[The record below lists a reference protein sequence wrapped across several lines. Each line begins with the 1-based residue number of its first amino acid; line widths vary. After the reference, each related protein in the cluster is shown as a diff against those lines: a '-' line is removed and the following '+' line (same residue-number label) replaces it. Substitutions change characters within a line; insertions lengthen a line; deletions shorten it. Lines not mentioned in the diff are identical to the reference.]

1 MDKIENIQ
9 QALDL
14 AIRNSE
20 VAKQKSGYEVEGRE
34 YPNYLSKQEFE
45 EFIKKMKKTPFYKQY
60 KDADGGELEE
70 KRGRWGLYPPKMAC
84 FGSSSRFIYR
94 LLRTREGVV
103 FEKKL
108 PTMVGG
114 EANLDAYIKGICE
127 IFIEAKC
134 REIYSS
140 HNSTEINECY
150 EDVFKYLARK
160 LDWFGYRKVGGS
172 TKTNYS
178 KYSIYYNDR
187 QIKRFDVKQ
196 LICHFLGISASVLE
210 GTTEPNIKFI
220 YLIFNPNSVAEHIE
234 KYKEK
239 ILDQYAEAL
248 KEIEYFD
255 MKALFKAI
263 FEFQKNN
270 PRVKKNFYG
279 DFSFEFHHVDQY
291 GWKTLFE

>member
-1 MDKIENIQ
+1 MDKIEKIQ

-20 VAKQKSGYEVEGRE
+20 GAEQKSGYKVEGRE
-34 YPNYLSKQEFE
+34 YPNYLSKKEFE
-45 EFIKKMKKTPFYKQY
+45 EFIKKMKKTRAYEQY

-94 LLRTREGVV
+94 LLRTRKGVV

-108 PTMVGG
+108 PTRVGG
-114 EANLDAYIKGICE
+114 AANLDAYIEGICE

-150 EDVFKYLARK
+150 EDVFKDLARK

-178 KYSIYYNDR
+178 KYSFYYKCIYN
-187 QIKRFDVKQ
+187 
-196 LICHFLGISASVLE
+196 ICAQF
-210 GTTEPNIKFI
+210 
-220 YLIFNPNSVAEHIE
+220 
-234 KYKEK
+234 
-239 ILDQYAEAL
+239 
-248 KEIEYFD
+248 
-255 MKALFKAI
+255 
-263 FEFQKNN
+263 
-270 PRVKKNFYG
+270 
-279 DFSFEFHHVDQY
+279 
-291 GWKTLFE
+291 